1 MRVLVRIVTIQLA
14 ALLLPEGWQHAREL
28 PPLPEALSDVVIHD
42 AQVHV
47 LLPPREHLV
56 RVRVRVRVG
65 VRVSLYLP
73 YISPIA
79 PL

>member
-1 MRVLVRIVTIQLA
+1 VRVLVRVVTIQLA

-47 LLPPREHLV
+47 LRPPCEHLV
-56 RVRVRVRVG
+56 LDEVVDGRDDRG
-65 VRVSLYLP
+65 
-73 YISPIA
+73 
-79 PL
+79 